1 MIFPI
6 VITLA
11 ILVLGLIVLYVV
23 REQVKHREQVDA
35 ELSDPRTSTLEYV
48 VPTGQDP
55 AVILAP
61 LEQAGYT
68 ATVDPSGAHQ
78 IVMVHCPAGRDRE
91 RARVRSLIESANV
104 TAPQDG
110 VPISVD
116 VRFRDE
122 A

>member
-1 MIFPI
+1 MLFAI
-6 VITLA
+6 VIAAA
-11 ILVLGLIVLYVV
+11 ILALGLIVLYVV
-23 REQVKHREQVDA
+23 RHHVKQREQVDT
-35 ELSDPRTSTLEYV
+35 ELSDDRAPTLEYE

-55 AVILAP
+55 SVILAA
-61 LEQAGYT
+61 LHKGGYT

-104 TAPQDG
+104 TAPDDG

-122 A
+122 S